1 MTLGAIKGFRTD
13 EIGEEEGLKAR
24 AAYFASVDFLD
35 EMLGDFLSILDRD
48 GFLEN
53 TIIVY
58 TTDHGEMAGE
68 HGLWWKNVWHDAST
82 RVPLIVSLPDH
93 RVGELQPSDVTAPV
107 SLVDV
112 FPTLCGL
119 TGATLPEGLDGI
131 DLTPA
136 LRGEAC
142 PTLAGRQGVYTE
154 ALLPRWGEG
163 TEFRMVRTKQ
173 YKYVA
178 FRDCEDLAF
187 DLLEDPEEQHNLLP
201 GAAGDLAPE
210 LGGLRDGLM
219 DGFDFDTAEEVRKL
233 DMAVLK
239 EKYPKRVEL
248 RTPNQICLGNGTIV
262 EADAPLYLPHVV
274 SDDPNTDFEDFPGP
288 RS

>member
-1 MTLGAIKGFRTD
+1 M
-13 EIGEEEGLKAR
+13 
-24 AAYFASVDFLD
+24 
-35 EMLGDFLSILDRD
+35 
-48 GFLEN
+48 
-53 TIIVY
+53 
-58 TTDHGEMAGE
+58 
-68 HGLWWKNVWHDAST
+68 
-82 RVPLIVSLPDH
+82 
-93 RVGELQPSDVTAPV
+93 
-107 SLVDV
+107 
-112 FPTLCGL
+112 
-119 TGATLPEGLDGI
+119 
-131 DLTPA
+131 
-136 LRGEAC
+136 
-142 PTLAGRQGVYTE
+142 
-154 ALLPRWGEG
+154 PRWGEG